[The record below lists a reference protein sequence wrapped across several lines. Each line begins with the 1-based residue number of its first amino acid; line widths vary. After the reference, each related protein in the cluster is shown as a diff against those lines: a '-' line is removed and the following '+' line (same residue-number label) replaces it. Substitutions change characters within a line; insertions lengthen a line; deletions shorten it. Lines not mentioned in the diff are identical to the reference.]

1 MRKIPLQFLALW
13 RQLGL
18 NQRVSLALSVAVVI
32 AGVAGLVVWS
42 NRPRMQMLYGRLSAK
57 DAAEVVAAVQAQ
69 GVSYEIGAGGTAI
82 YVAADKVYSLR
93 MQLAAKGLPGNDGIG
108 FEIFDKSDFGMSDF
122 VQHTNYLRAV
132 QGELART
139 IGQLNGVRSARVMV
153 VMPEN
158 KLLLVDNK
166 TRPTA
171 SVFIDQG
178 AGSLSAEAVN
188 AIRFLVANS
197 VEGVRVDDVAVVD
210 SMGNVLSE
218 RLRDGDGTFGAAA
231 GQMRLRKNLEE
242 YFSGK
247 VETMLARVVG
257 AGNAVVRVSADVN
270 PDASTTT
277 QEKFDPDGQVVRN
290 QTTTEESTLGS
301 EGKPAGN
308 GAGVVANTPAR
319 TASGDAG
326 GDAAGLK
333 KTEETRK
340 SQTQTYEVSKATIST
355 TKAPGDIRRLTAA
368 VFVALRA
375 AGTGPAARPDPR
387 TPEEMKALRAMV
399 ANALGI
405 SAAAEGAAGQE
416 PAVSVQEIAFPAVP
430 AAGATPMAAS
440 GAMDVVRPWITLAV
454 AALIVVFF
462 LRQLKRT
469 PADAIPLELLD
480 PANAT
485 AMLDHAKP
493 AGLLRDRVRD
503 LRPVSPEMLNDMIRQ
518 KPDNVSAT
526 LREWMTEKP

>member
-1 MRKIPLQFLALW
+1 MWKIPLQFLALW

-18 NQRVSLALSVAVVI
+18 NQRVSLALTAIAVI
-32 AGVAGLVVWS
+32 AGVACLVVWS
-42 NRPRMQMLYGRLSAK
+42 NRPRMQLLYGRLSAK

-82 YVAADKVYSLR
+82 YVAADKVYNLR
-93 MQLAAKGLPGNDGIG
+93 MQLAAKGLPGSDGIG

-139 IGQLNGVRSARVMV
+139 ISQLNGVRAARVMV

-178 AGSLSAEAVN
+178 AGSLSAEAIN
-188 AIRFLVANS
+188 SIRFLVSNS
-197 VEGVRVDDVAVVD
+197 VEGLRVDDVAVVD
-210 SMGNVLSE
+210 TMGNVLSE
-218 RLRDGDGTFGAAA
+218 RLHDGDGTFGAAA
-231 GQMRLRKNLEE
+231 GQMRLRKNLED

-257 AGNAVVRVSADVN
+257 PGNAVVRVSAEVN
-270 PDASTTT
+270 TDASTTI
-277 QEKFDPDGQVVRN
+277 QEKFDPDGQVVRS
-290 QTTTEESTLGS
+290 QTTTEESELGS
-301 EGKPAGN
+301 EGKGSSN
-308 GAGVVANTPAR
+308 GAGATANTPAR
-319 TASGDAG
+319 TAPGDNSGDAG
-326 GDAAGLK
+326 IK

-340 SQTQTYEVSKATIST
+340 SQTQSYEVSKATINT

-375 AGTGPAARPDPR
+375 AGTGVVTKPDPR
-387 TPEEMKALRAMV
+387 TPEEMKALRTMV

-405 SAAAEGAAGQE
+405 SATDGAAGQE
-416 PAVSVQEIAFPAVP
+416 PAVSVQEIAFPTVHP
-430 AAGATPMAAS
+430 EGTSPLMS
-440 GAMDVVRPWITLAV
+440 SSVLDTVKPWITPV
-454 AALIVVFF
+454 AAVLIVLFF

-469 PADAIPLELLD
+469 PAETIPLELLD
-480 PANAT
+480 PDNA
-485 AMLDHAKP
+485 AALENVKP
-493 AGLLRDRVRD
+493 AGLLRDRTRE
-503 LRPVSPEMLNDMIRQ
+503 LRNVSPEMLNEMIRQ
-518 KPDNVSAT
+518 KPENVSAT